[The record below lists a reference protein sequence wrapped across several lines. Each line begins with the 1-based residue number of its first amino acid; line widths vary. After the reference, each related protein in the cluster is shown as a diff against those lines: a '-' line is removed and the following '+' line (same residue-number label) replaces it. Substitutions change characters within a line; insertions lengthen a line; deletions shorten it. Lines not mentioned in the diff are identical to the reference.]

1 MVHTI
6 LLRMKGRGIVIGR
19 NVGYVK
25 RGAGATLV
33 PRETDK
39 IEDIIRLFATNDTSK
54 LVINTAWIWIIR
66 DDGRFV
72 YLFRHCVLFP

>member
-39 IEDIIRLFATNDTSK
+39 IEDIIRLFA
-54 LVINTAWIWIIR
+54 
-66 DDGRFV
+66 
-72 YLFRHCVLFP
+72 